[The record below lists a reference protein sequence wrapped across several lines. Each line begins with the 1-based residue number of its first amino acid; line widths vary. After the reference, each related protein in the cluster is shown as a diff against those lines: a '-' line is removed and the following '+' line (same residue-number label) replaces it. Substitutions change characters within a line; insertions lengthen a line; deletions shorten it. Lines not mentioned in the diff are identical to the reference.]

1 MVLSRFMPKNPQ
13 FSAKF
18 AEAARNAHV
27 TAQALVDLLENYT
40 DVERKVQRVRDLEH
54 VGDRI
59 SGEITNLLASS
70 FIVPFDREDI
80 IALNNELDDLVDSME
95 DAARKLSLY
104 GVERPLPEMA
114 QLARVVEQQCA
125 LLAEGMPLIENTGKI
140 PQLAELAQ
148 RIRRLEDEGDTISD
162 NVQRRL
168 YQDVTDVPS
177 MIRAMRGGEIV
188 ELIEDASDQ
197 AQRVAKTVESILL
210 KNA

>member
-18 AEAARNAHV
+18 AEAARNAHA

-40 DVERKVQRVRDLEH
+40 DVEAKVKRVRDLEH
-54 VGDRI
+54 EGDRI
-59 SGEITNLLASS
+59 TGEITNMLASS

-80 IALNNELDDLVDSME
+80 IALNSELDDLVDDME

-104 GVERPLPEMA
+104 GVERPLPQMA
-114 QLARVVEQQCA
+114 QLARVVERQCA
-125 LLAEGMPLIENTGKI
+125 LLAQGMPLIEDSGRL
-140 PQLAELAQ
+140 QELAGLARQ
-148 RIRRLEDEGDTISD
+148 IRQLEDEGDTISD
-162 NVQRRL
+162 EVQRQL
-168 YQDVTDVPS
+168 YVGVTDVPG

-188 ELIEDASDQ
+188 DLIEDASDQ

>member
-13 FSAKF
+13 FSVKF
-18 AEAARNAHV
+18 AEAARNAHA
-27 TAQALVDLLENYT
+27 TAQALVDLLENYV

-54 VGDRI
+54 EGDRI
-59 SGEITNLLASS
+59 TREITNLLAES

-80 IALNNELDDLVDSME
+80 LALNNELDDLVDDME

-104 GVERPLPEMA
+104 GVERPLPQLV

-125 LLAEGMPLIENTGKI
+125 LLAQGMPLIEDAGRVRELTA
-140 PQLAELAQ
+140 LAGQ
-148 RIRRLEDEGDTISD
+148 IRTLEDEGDTISD
-162 NVQRRL
+162 EVQRSL
-168 YQDVTDVPS
+168 YHNVTDVPG
-177 MIRAMRGGEIV
+177 MIRAMRGGEIAN
-188 ELIEDASDQ
+188 LIEDASDQ

>member
-18 AEAARNAHV
+18 AEAARNAHA

-54 VGDRI
+54 EGDRLT
-59 SGEITNLLASS
+59 GEITNLLAAS

-80 IALNNELDDLVDSME
+80 IALNDELDDLVDDME

-104 GVERPLPEMA
+104 GVERPLPQMA
-114 QLARVVEQQCA
+114 QLARVVERQCA
-125 LLAEGMPLIENTGKI
+125 LLAQGMPLIEDTGRI
-140 PQLAELAQ
+140 GELAALAKQ
-148 RIRRLEDEGDTISD
+148 IRTLEDEGDTISD
-162 NVQRRL
+162 EVQRTL
-168 YQDVTDVPS
+168 YQGVTDVPG

-188 ELIEDASDQ
+188 NLIEDASDQ

>member
-18 AEAARNAHV
+18 AEAARNAHA

-40 DVERKVQRVRDLEH
+40 DVEAKVRRVRDLEH
-54 VGDRI
+54 EGDRI
-59 SGEITNLLASS
+59 TGEITNMLASS

-80 IALNNELDDLVDSME
+80 IALNSELDDLVDDME

-114 QLARVVEQQCA
+114 RLARVVEQQCA
-125 LLAEGMPLIENTGKI
+125 LLAQGMPLIEDTGRV
-140 PQLAELAQ
+140 QELAALARQ
-148 RIRRLEDEGDTISD
+148 IRTLEDEGDTISD
-162 NVQRRL
+162 EVQRTL
-168 YQDVTDVPS
+168 YQGVTDVPG

-188 ELIEDASDQ
+188 NLIEDASDQ

>member
-1 MVLSRFMPKNPQ
+1 MVLSRFMPRNPQ

-18 AEAARNAHV
+18 AEAARNAHA

-40 DVERKVQRVRDLEH
+40 DVERKVQKVRDLEH
-54 VGDRI
+54 EGDRI
-59 SGEITNLLASS
+59 TREITNLLAES

-80 IALNNELDDLVDSME
+80 LALNNELDDLVDDME

-104 GVERPLPEMA
+104 GIEKPLPQMV

-125 LLAEGMPLIENTGKI
+125 LLAQGMPLIEDAGRVRELTA
-140 PQLAELAQ
+140 LAGQ
-148 RIRRLEDEGDTISD
+148 IRTLEDEGDTISD
-162 NVQRRL
+162 EVQRTL
-168 YQDVTDVPS
+168 YQGVTDVPG
-177 MIRAMRGGEIV
+177 MIRAMRGGEIAN
-188 ELIEDASDQ
+188 LIEDASDQ

>member
-27 TAQALVDLLENYT
+27 TAQALVELLENYT
-40 DVERKVQRVRDLEH
+40 DVEAKVSRIRDLEH
-54 VGDRI
+54 EGDRI
-59 SGEITNLLASS
+59 SREVTNMLAES

-80 IALNNELDDLVDSME
+80 ISLNHELDDLVDSLE

-114 QLARVVEQQCA
+114 HLARVVEQQCA
-125 LLAEGMPLIENTGKI
+125 LLAQGMPLIESKDRVRD
-140 PQLAELAQ
+140 LAALAQ
-148 RIRRLEDEGDTISD
+148 QIRALEDEGDTISD
-162 NVQRRL
+162 HVQREL
-168 YQDVTDVPS
+168 YVGVHDVPG

-188 ELIEDASDQ
+188 DLIEDASDQ

>member
-1 MVLSRFMPKNPQ
+1 MVLSKFMPRNPQ

-18 AEAARNAHV
+18 AEAARNAHA

-40 DVERKVQRVRDLEH
+40 DVDAKVQRVRDLEH
-54 VGDRI
+54 EGDRI
-59 SGEITNLLASS
+59 TREITNLLAES

-95 DAARKLSLY
+95 EAASKLSLY
-104 GVERPLPEMA
+104 GVERPLPQMA

-125 LLAEGMPLIENTGKI
+125 LLAQGMPMIEDTGKI
-140 PQLAELAQ
+140 RELAALAQ
-148 RIRRLEDEGDTISD
+148 QIRTLEDEGDRISD
-162 NVQRRL
+162 EVQRTL
-168 YQDVTDVPS
+168 YQGVNDVPG

-188 ELIEDASDQ
+188 NLIEDASDQ

>member
-1 MVLSRFMPKNPQ
+1 MVLSKFMPKNPQ

-27 TAQALVDLLENYT
+27 TAQALVELLENYT
-40 DVERKVQRVRDLEH
+40 DVEAKVDRIRDLEH
-54 VGDRI
+54 EGDRI
-59 SGEITNLLASS
+59 SREVTNMLAES

-80 IALNNELDDLVDSME
+80 IALNHELDDLVDSLE

-104 GVERPLPEMA
+104 GVEKPLPQMA
-114 QLARVVEQQCA
+114 QLARVVEGQCA
-125 LLAEGMPLIENTGKI
+125 LLAQGMPLIENKDRVR
-140 PQLAELAQ
+140 ELAALAGQ
-148 RIRRLEDEGDTISD
+148 IRALEDEGDLISD
-162 NVQRRL
+162 AVQREL
-168 YQDVTDVPS
+168 YVGVHDVPG

-188 ELIEDASDQ
+188 DLIEEASDQ

>member
-59 SGEITNLLASS
+59 SGEITNMLASS

-125 LLAEGMPLIENTGKI
+125 LLAEGIPLIEDTGKI

-168 YQDVTDVPS
+168 YQDVTDVPG

>member
-13 FSAKF
+13 FSTKF

-125 LLAEGMPLIENTGKI
+125 LLAEGMPLIEDTGKI

-168 YQDVTDVPS
+168 YQDVTDVPG

>member
-54 VGDRI
+54 AGDRI
-59 SGEITNLLASS
+59 SGEITNMLASS

-80 IALNNELDDLVDSME
+80 IALNNELDDLVDSLE

-125 LLAEGMPLIENTGKI
+125 LLAQGMPLIENTGR
-140 PQLAELAQ
+140 LRELADLARQ
-148 RIRRLEDEGDTISD
+148 IRTLEDEGDTISD
-162 NVQRRL
+162 NVQRKL
-168 YQDVTDVPS
+168 YQGVTDVPS

-188 ELIEDASDQ
+188 DLIEDASDQ